1 MDRCTFK
8 LKFVARTVQL
18 LVIFHLVWSLEG
30 VIKANVTRYEDLLF
44 KDLFRGYNK
53 EIRPVL
59 KESDAVEA
67 EFGFAL
73 SEIIDLD
80 EKNQVLAT
88 NVWIR
93 QRQLRG

>member
-1 MDRCTFK
+1 MDKSCIWY
-8 LKFVARTVQL
+8 ATV
-18 LVIFHLVWSLEG
+18 LVFGLSIITECEG